1 MDAHDRSA
9 VKFSRAIASNRYY
22 ICWLAVSFQEIK
34 FCDPDAHPP
43 PLVDT
48 RVLWFT
54 ALIASSNLFISTVIE
69 TVMENFCTWSNVERH
84 FSKCVHCI
92 GEYDHDKHWLT
103 IVWNARFFFIGNILY
118 WKLTVETDRRRLAFI
133 SLPRSVIRVW
143 ILNAILPVGIS
154 LRSNGGISW
163 HLLANGSQ
171 WSALARV
178 NPVLTILRKTIDIT
192 LDQHSLI

>member
-1 MDAHDRSA
+1 MDTHDRGA

-34 FCDPDAHPP
+34 FCDPEAHS
-43 PLVDT
+43 T
-48 RVLWFT
+48 SGGRT
-54 ALIASSNLFISTVIE
+54 CSLIHRLNCLLESFYFDGNWNGNGEFLYVIE
-69 TVMENFCTWSNVERH
+69 HRDERETL
-84 FSKCVHCI
+84 FEMRTLWTNMVIINIDWQSFEI
-92 GEYDHDKHWLT
+92 
-103 IVWNARFFFIGNILY
+103 FFY
-118 WKLTVETDRRRLAFI
+118 WKHFILKLIVETDRRRLAFV

-178 NPVLTILRKTIDIT
+178 NPGCSPSSERRLIL
-192 LDQHSLI
+192 H